1 MSAGHLYRSLKISST
16 KSHWEIN
23 RRREVFSYA
32 GYNDG
37 MALRLSQFRDPNL
50 AIPHDADEAVALVGF
65 YPREFYPLDNFA
77 AFAVDW
83 LGKRFPT
90 SEHAY
95 QWSKFAESAPE
106 VAERI
111 FNARSAHDAQKL
123 AVAHPDIRRAD
134 WAGVELEIME
144 EILRLK
150 LEQNSYV
157 KQKLLETLD
166 LEIVE
171 DSPKDSFWGWGPDK
185 SGRNE
190 LGKLWMKLRAEIGQ
204 A

>member
-1 MSAGHLYRSLKISST
+1 
-16 KSHWEIN
+16 
-23 RRREVFSYA
+23 
-32 GYNDG
+32 
-37 MALRLSQFRDPNL
+37 MALRLAQFRDPNL
-50 AIPHDADEAVALVGF
+50 AIPRGADDLVTVVGF

-90 SEHAY
+90 AEHAY
-95 QWSKFAESAPE
+95 HWSKYTQSAPE

-111 FNARSAHDAQKL
+111 FQARSPHDAQKL
-123 AVAHPDIRRAD
+123 AIKHKDLRQAD
-134 WAGVELEIME
+134 WSRVKLEIME

-157 KQKLLETLD
+157 KQKLLQTLD

-171 DSPKDSFWGWGPDK
+171 DSPKDSFWGWGPDR

-190 LGKLWMKLRAEIGQ
+190 LGKLWMKLRAEFEQ
-204 A
+204 Q

>member
-1 MSAGHLYRSLKISST
+1 
-16 KSHWEIN
+16 
-23 RRREVFSYA
+23 
-32 GYNDG
+32 
-37 MALRLSQFRDPNL
+37 MAMRLTQFRDPNL
-50 AIPHDADEAVALVGF
+50 AIPRGTDDLVTVIGF

-83 LGKRFPT
+83 LGHRFAT

-95 QWSKFAESAPE
+95 HWSKFTQSDPD

-111 FNARSAHDAQKL
+111 FHARSPHEAQKL
-123 AVAHPDIRRAD
+123 AVAYRDLRRGD
-134 WAGVELEIME
+134 WASVKLEIME

-157 KQKLLETLD
+157 KQKLMQTLD

-171 DSPKDSFWGWGPDK
+171 DSPKDKFWGWGADR

-190 LGKLWMKLRAEIGQ
+190 LGKLWMKLRAELGQ
-204 A
+204 GNT